1 MRSRTW
7 IEYDD
12 EVTAELRTL
21 RSLATTPL
29 EIVELGTRL
38 PELRR
43 LLVER
48 RVPALAVVD
57 GKTLVGI
64 VTRTDVLAAIGNG
77 ATTAEDVMSSYLVA
91 LPATATIETAA
102 ALMTYEGIGQIIVVG
117 SDGELVGMVSVLDVL
132 RDVSAVRHAVGK

>member
-21 RSLATTPL
+21 RSLSTTPV
-29 EIVELGTRL
+29 EIVELATPVG
-38 PELRR
+38 ELRR
-43 LLVER
+43 RLVER

-57 GKTLVGI
+57 GTALVGI
-64 VTRTDVLAAIGNG
+64 VTRTDVLGATSG

-91 LPATATIETAA
+91 LPESATVDTAA
-102 ALMTYEGIGQIIVVG
+102 ALMAYEGIGQIIVVG
-117 SDGELVGMVSVLDVL
+117 KGGELLGMVSVLDVL
-132 RDVSAVRHAVGK
+132 RDVSAVRRAAGR